1 MGILSLE
8 PGSSGHPQAEKG
20 CPLDPKLEKG
30 CPLDLQ
36 KDAHWTPL
44 QSWHGCSHD
53 CMHLEHQLY
62 HGLSMDVLVTVCS
75 RHELPAN
82 KRSPKQACVSL
93 DGEVA

>member
-30 CPLDLQ
+30 CPLDTK

-44 QSWHGCSHD
+44 PHPLGGD
-53 CMHLEHQLY
+53 PLIKAL
-62 HGLSMDVLVTVCS
+62 GLGALPPVTDPY
-75 RHELPAN
+75 L
-82 KRSPKQACVSL
+82 KFL
-93 DGEVA
+93 F